1 MTDSTADSRDAVASQ
16 ASAALPSWST
26 EVPSPKWL
34 TGWRALVGLYL
45 LFTCCYLAAAG
56 NRLQRATPYNHFA
69 YLAHSWLHG
78 KLELVQSPPNENDW
92 AKVDVLQLRDGR
104 TVKGMLGGRG
114 DPDRFYP
121 LRGPAETIMPSEIV
135 SRSYIRYVSFPPF
148 PAVLMLPL
156 VAASGVAANDV
167 LFTALWAGLNPAL
180 LFMLLGGLRRRG
192 HSQRGPIDDLW
203 LTVAFGLGSVYFY
216 SSVVGQVWYTAHIV
230 ATTLVI
236 GYVWASL
243 EARHPVITGLCLGL
257 GFATR
262 TPLGFAFPLFV
273 WEAVRV
279 HGGWRGLWQRK
290 RIPSGLVLT
299 CLKAAVPA
307 LMVLALLLLHN
318 HLRFER
324 LSEFGHKYLNI
335 TWQDRIQRWGLF
347 NYHFLSR
354 NLATALVLLPRILA
368 RAPYVQVS
376 HHGMSLLLTSPFLI
390 LLLWPRR
397 RSPLDL
403 GLALTAL
410 AVAIPSL
417 LYQNSGYVQ
426 FGYRFSLDYM
436 VLFMVLLALGNR
448 RLGPLFKTMVVVAIG
463 VNLFGALTFDR
474 AQQFT
479 YSDTYF
485 PHGNN

>member
-1 MTDSTADSRDAVASQ
+1 MTENEPAN
-16 ASAALPSWST
+16 ALPTSAPAPEAT
-26 EVPSPKWL
+26 PRWL
-34 TGWRALVGLYL
+34 SGWRGFLVLYL
-45 LFTCCYLAAAG
+45 AFTACYLAASG
-56 NRLQRATPYNHFA
+56 NRLLHSTPYNHFA
-69 YLAHSWLHG
+69 YLADSWLHG
-78 KLELVQSPPNENDW
+78 KLELAQQPPNENDW
-92 AKVDVLQLRDGR
+92 VRIDVLQLRDGR

-121 LRGPAETIMPSEIV
+121 LKGRSQTIMPDEIL

-156 VAASGVAANDV
+156 VAVAGVAANDV
-167 LFTALWAGLNPAL
+167 WFTVLWAGLNPAL
-180 LFMLLGGLRRRG
+180 LFFLLRRLRQRG
-192 HSQRGPIDDLW
+192 HSQRTVAEDLW
-203 LTVAFGLGSVYFY
+203 LTTALGLGSVYFY
-216 SSVVGQVWYTAHIV
+216 SSVVGQVWYTAHVV

-236 GYVWASL
+236 GYAWACL
-243 EARHPVITGLCLGL
+243 DAKHPIAAGLFLGL

-279 HGGWRGLWQRK
+279 HGGWKEIWLRRRVPRSL
-290 RIPSGLVLT
+290 IIL
-299 CLKAAVPA
+299 CLKGALPA
-307 LMVLALLLLHN
+307 LGILAVLLLHN
-318 HLRFER
+318 ELRFER
-324 LSEFGHKYLNI
+324 FSEFGHKYLNI
-335 TWQDRIQRWGLF
+335 TWQERIGRWGLF

-368 RAPYVQVS
+368 KAPYVQVS
-376 HHGMSLLLTSPFLI
+376 HHGMSLLVTSPFLI

-397 RSPLDL
+397 RSPLAL
-403 GLALTAL
+403 GLGLTVL

-436 VLFMVLLALGNR
+436 VLLIMLLAIGER
-448 RLGPLFKTMVVVAIG
+448 RLTPLFKVMIVFAIG

-474 AQQFT
+474 AQRFT